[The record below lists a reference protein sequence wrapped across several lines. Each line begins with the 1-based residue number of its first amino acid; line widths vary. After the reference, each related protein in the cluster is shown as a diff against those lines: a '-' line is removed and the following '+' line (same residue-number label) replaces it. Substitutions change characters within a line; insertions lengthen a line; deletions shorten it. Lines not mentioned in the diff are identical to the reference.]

1 MTTVA
6 VLGATSGIAQAC
18 LRQWAERGAELTLVA
33 RDADKLAASEADLK
47 ARGANAVRTAVF
59 DLGTAEGVAAAI
71 DDVFGSGP
79 VDVVLIA
86 FGVMPEQADAD
97 SSAAAAESVLNV
109 TGTLNVLA
117 LHWATLRL
125 IDQGSGTAAVLGS
138 VAGDRGRKSRYLYGA
153 AKAMV
158 ATAANGLQ
166 HRTAGTAVNV
176 VLVKPGP
183 TLTPMTADLPDANK
197 MAKADTVAADILAGI
212 DRGTPVIYTPGKWRL
227 IMAIVR
233 SLPRKVFERTDF

>member
-18 LRQWAERGAELTLVA
+18 LRQWAERGADLRLVA
-33 RDADKLAASEADLK
+33 RDTAKLATSEADLL
-47 ARGANAVRTAVF
+47 ARGATSVRTSGF
-59 DLGTAEGVAAAI
+59 DLGTSAGVSAAVA
-71 DDVFGSGP
+71 DVFADGP

-97 SSAAAAESVLNV
+97 ESEADAHAVLDI

-117 LHWATLRL
+117 LHWTTLRL
-125 IDQGSGTAAVLGS
+125 LEQNSGTAAILGS

-158 ATAANGLQ
+158 STAANGMQ
-166 HRTAGTAVNV
+166 HRTAGTPVNV

-183 TLTPMTADLPDANK
+183 TLTPMTAELPGADK
-197 MAKADTVAADILAGI
+197 MAKADAVAADILTGI

-227 IMAIVR
+227 IMLIVR
-233 SLPRKVFERTDF
+233 SLPRRVFERTDF